1 MAKATKPNS
10 APQVVLVYDPSTNSR
25 RPRAGGRS
33 NFTAPDHRDGRSNP
47 LSANQQDNENE
58 ELDINKILKDIQ
70 YLGSSNMTWKERKK
84 LENEKVVSLG
94 GKAPKKH
101 RISLSVGKFHF
112 KKQKQREEKR
122 IEEEQILGRF
132 TKHSNNRKVEKRKAE
147 DRVLKASEGHFCKG
161 VLNVKHLL
169 ERKSSGGSSDPSHK
183 MSGKGK
189 KKGKGRGRGK
199 GKGKGKKRRN

>member
-1 MAKATKPNS
+1 MTKVTKPIS
-10 APQVVLVYDPSTNSR
+10 APQVIYDPSTHSR
-25 RPRAGGRS
+25 KGRAGGRS
-33 NFTAPDHRDGRSNP
+33 NFMSPDHTDGYSKP
-47 LSANQQDNENE
+47 ISANQQDNENE

-101 RISLSVGKFHF
+101 RIPLSVGKFHF
-112 KKQKQREEKR
+112 KRQKQREEKR

-132 TKHSNNRKVEKRKAE
+132 AKHSNTRKVEKRKAE
-147 DRVLKASEGHFCKG
+147 DRVLKASEGHFSKG

-169 ERKSSGGSSDPSHK
+169 ERKSSGGSSDPLHK

-189 KKGKGRGRGK
+189 KKGKGRGKGK